1 MACCWQFSW
10 LYWYPHYRT
19 HNDGMK
25 TTIDLSDALLH
36 EARNVATRK
45 GMTLRAII
53 EQGLRRVIDEANR
66 SQPFKLRDAGFG
78 GSGLQ
83 AEFREASWEKL
94 RDAIYRGRG
103 T

>member
-1 MACCWQFSW
+1 
-10 LYWYPHYRT
+10 
-19 HNDGMK
+19 MK

-36 EARNVATRK
+36 EARAVAARQ

-53 EQGLRRVIDEANR
+53 EQGLRHVIDEAK
-66 SQPFKLRDAGFG
+66 QPKSFKLRQVGFG

-83 AEFREASWEKL
+83 PEFQDASWEQL
-94 RDAIYRGRG
+94 RDTIYRGRG